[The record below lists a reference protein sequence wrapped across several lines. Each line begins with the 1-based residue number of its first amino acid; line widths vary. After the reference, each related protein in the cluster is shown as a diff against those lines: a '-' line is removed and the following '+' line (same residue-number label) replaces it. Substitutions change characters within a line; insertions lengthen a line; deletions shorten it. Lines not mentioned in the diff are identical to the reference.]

1 MRHEIPERDVDERE
15 QDRAFADAIG
25 RFGPALARMARG
37 YEADPDLRRDLEQD
51 IQIALWQSFARFDGR
66 CALSTWVWRVAH
78 NRATSHMIAHRRRN
92 RSEEHTSELQ
102 SLMRTSYAD
111 FCLKK

>member
-51 IQIALWQSFARFDGR
+51 IQIALWQSFARFDGP
-66 CALSTWVWRVAH
+66 CSLSTWFWSGAR
-78 NRATSHMIAHRRRN
+78 NRATTHKTAHRHRHAA
-92 RSEEHTSELQ
+92 SWTSTAEHPSPPQSEHT
-102 SLMRTSYAD
+102 RTW
-111 FCLKK
+111 K